1 MLIFWC
7 YNYSMENGVTFKTII
22 GYNGL
27 FVMLKRPKLFPWGD
41 YYLDLK
47 EIAEQTRLTRHE
59 ILQRLPAIW
68 EKDNTV
74 L

>member
-1 MLIFWC
+1 
-7 YNYSMENGVTFKTII
+7 MENGIKIQTRI

-27 FVMLKRPKLFPWGD
+27 FVMTKPVQMFPWGD

-47 EIAEQTRLTRHE
+47 EMAEQTRLTRYE

-68 EKDNTV
+68 EKDNAV